1 MEFLEIRKKASES
14 DDEYIRCFNLI
25 ISEIGEEGKDIEK
38 MMLLVLY
45 NGLDPAM
52 RIKMREQ
59 PEFPKTQQ
67 NLRVLVKKLRA
78 TLESTKA
85 LEQRKEFKKSFQT
98 TTPGPAV
105 SDSSR
110 RANARAAP
118 DPA

>member
-1 MEFLEIRKKASES
+1 MEANTANFSEEQREFLDNDLGDRSNRIFNLWMEFLEIRKKASES

-67 NLRVLVKKLRA
+67 NLRVL
-78 TLESTKA
+78 
-85 LEQRKEFKKSFQT
+85 
-98 TTPGPAV
+98 
-105 SDSSR
+105 
-110 RANARAAP
+110 
-118 DPA
+118 